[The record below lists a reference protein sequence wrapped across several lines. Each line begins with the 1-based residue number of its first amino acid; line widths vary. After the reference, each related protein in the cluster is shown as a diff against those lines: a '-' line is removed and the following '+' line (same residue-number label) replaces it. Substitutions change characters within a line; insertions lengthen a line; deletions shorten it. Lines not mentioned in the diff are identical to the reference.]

1 MIIGMLLLR
10 VTVGLILAAHGAQK
24 LFGWFGGGGL
34 EGTGKGFEGLGFHPG
49 RRAALMAGL
58 AETGGGLLL
67 ALGLFTPLAAAMIIG
82 VMLVAVGG
90 IHFKNGFFNTGGGW
104 EYNLVIVAAVL
115 SVAFTGPGPLS
126 LDAVLGYQLHG
137 PRWGVAAL
145 ALGVLAAVVQLAGR
159 RALQPAH
166 RTS

>member
-1 MIIGMLLLR
+1 VIIGMLLLR
-10 VTVGLILAAHGAQK
+10 VTVGVILAAHGTQK

-67 ALGLFTPLAAAMIIG
+67 ALGLFTPLAAAIIIG
-82 VMLVAVGG
+82 VMLVAVGS

-115 SVAFTGPGPLS
+115 GVAFTGPGPLS

-137 PRWGVAAL
+137 LRWGVAAL
-145 ALGVLAAVVQLAGR
+145 AMGVLAGVIQLAGR
-159 RALQPAH
+159 HALQPAH
-166 RTS
+166 PTS